1 MRVNVRIDEL
11 VVDGLELS
19 RRERDALAPAVQ
31 RELRRLVAATP
42 AGRPGRHPRVD
53 RIARDVALAVHR
65 SMPPVARSG
74 GSRR

>member
-1 MRVNVRIDEL
+1 MRVTVRIDEL

-31 RELRRLVAATP
+31 RELGRLVAP
-42 AGRPGRHPRVD
+42 APSGRPSRHPRVD
-53 RIARDVALAVHR
+53 RIAYDVALAVHR

-74 GSRR
+74 GARR